1 MRRREFIAA
10 LGGTAVWPVVARA
23 QQPTMPAVGFMSGRS
38 LADSHHLVTAFREG
52 LTEAGFTE
60 GINVTIVFR
69 WADGQPERLSGLAA
83 ELVARPVAV
92 LVGVGGDLSARAAKR
107 ATSTI
112 PVIFGMGDDPVKAG
126 LVDSFNRPGG
136 NATGYTLWTNRL
148 ESKRFGLLH
157 ELTPGVAL
165 VGILLNPQ
173 FPSAPTQLQEIEGA
187 ARALN
192 QKILVM
198 KASSDDELT
207 TAFDGFLQQQI
218 GALHVAADPFFDTRH
233 RRIIAFAAQN
243 RIPAIYQFRE
253 YAVSGGLIS
262 YGPRITDLY
271 AQAGRYAGRI
281 LRGTSPSDLPIVQPT
296 RFEMVV
302 NLNTAKALGLA
313 VPNSIQLLAD
323 EVIE

>member
-10 LGGTAVWPVVARA
+10 LGGAVAWPLAARA
-23 QQPTMPAVGFMSGRS
+23 QQPTIPAVGFMSGRS
-38 LADSHHLVTAFREG
+38 QADSDYLVTAFREG

-60 GINVTIVFR
+60 GINVIIVFR
-69 WADGQPERLSGLAA
+69 WADGQYERLPALAA

-92 LVGVGGDLSARAAKR
+92 LVGVGGDPSARAAKQ

-136 NATGYTLWTNRL
+136 NATGFTLWTNRL

-157 ELTPGVAL
+157 DLTPGVSL
-165 VGILLNPQ
+165 VGILLNPRY
-173 FPSAPTQLQEIEGA
+173 PSVAAQLQEIEGA
-187 ARALN
+187 SRTLN

-198 KASSDDELT
+198 NVSNDDELT
-207 TAFDGFLQQQI
+207 AAFDGFLQQRI
-218 GALHVAADPFFDTRH
+218 GALQVAADPFFDTRH
-233 RRIIAFAAQN
+233 RRIVGFAAQN

-253 YAVSGGLIS
+253 YAVAGGLVS

-271 AQAGRYAGRI
+271 NQAGRYAGRI
-281 LRGTSPSDLPIVQPT
+281 LRGANPKDLPVVQPT

-302 NLNTAKALGLA
+302 NLITAKALGLA
-313 VPNSIQLLAD
+313 VPNSFQLLAD

>member
-1 MRRREFIAA
+1 
-10 LGGTAVWPVVARA
+10 
-23 QQPTMPAVGFMSGRS
+23 
-38 LADSHHLVTAFREG
+38 
-52 LTEAGFTE
+52 
-60 GINVTIVFR
+60 
-69 WADGQPERLSGLAA
+69 
-83 ELVARPVAV
+83 
-92 LVGVGGDLSARAAKR
+92 
-107 ATSTI
+107 
-112 PVIFGMGDDPVKAG
+112 MGDDPVKAG

-136 NATGYTLWTNRL
+136 NATGYTLWTSRL

-157 ELTPGVAL
+157 EITPGVAL
-165 VGILLNPQ
+165 VGILVNPQ
-173 FPSAPTQLQEIEGA
+173 FPSAPIQLQEIEGA

-192 QKILVM
+192 QKILVLN
-198 KASSDDELT
+198 ASSDDELT
-207 TAFDGFLQQQI
+207 AAFDGLLQQQI
-218 GALHVAADPFFDTRH
+218 GALQVAADPFFDTRH

-243 RIPAIYQFRE
+243 HIPAISQFRE
-253 YAVSGGLIS
+253 YAVCGGLIS

-313 VPNSIQLLAD
+313 IPNSIQLLAD